1 MATNKKSIPSPS
13 INPKRQI
20 RKKKRG
26 FGLYY
31 ILGKTDITLPLEKEE
46 QLIVDTISAKNNPL
60 HNVKGCQRR

>member
-31 ILGKTDITLPLEKEE
+31 ILGKTD
-46 QLIVDTISAKNNPL
+46 
-60 HNVKGCQRR
+60 